1 MKRWI
6 IVLFVIA
13 LFAGFVQADRG
24 INPTP
29 ETQGIVTTT
38 LISADGRFL
47 SSSDLSIST
56 TDDSKGITGIPPLR
70 TIPSLTDF
78 DSFFDFIEWFIF
90 EWDWDIEVS
99 DGLILRGQ
107 YNGAAVYDAVYT
119 EDTVSNG
126 QGVFDYTKILD
137 VDTSEKV
144 MTQSNIETT
153 KILTYDGGNSGRVFS
168 EEGISIGSSGSAD
181 PLARIGLGLFT
192 PAPDPRAPSG
202 RSMCRFAGLVPSVI
216 PAFCNSADAGSSI
229 DMRQAQ
235 VTTASSSRFITPSAD
250 TPVLLSHDIRVID
263 SVGKASAGMDVMAME
278 GRSME
283 EFLRGTLN
291 LNGQTIFDAWLGI
304 SSDDLY
310 QTTSFSEST
319 QVDGIITTFDKNMV
333 YESGMRR

>member
-1 MKRWI
+1 MKKWI
-6 IVLFVIA
+6 VVLVAFV
-13 LFAGFVQADRG
+13 LLAGFVQADRG

-47 SSSDLSIST
+47 SNSDLSIST
-56 TDDSKGITGIPPLR
+56 TDDSKGINGIPPLR
-70 TIPSLTDF
+70 TLPSLTDF
-78 DSFFDFIEWFIF
+78 DSFSDFIEWLIF
-90 EWDWDIEVS
+90 EWEWDVDVS
-99 DGLILRGQ
+99 DGLVLQGQ
-107 YNGAAVYDAVYT
+107 YNGAVVYDAVYT

-144 MTQSNIETT
+144 MTQANIETT

-181 PLARIGLGLFT
+181 PLARIGLGILT

-202 RSMCRFAGLVPSVI
+202 RSICRFAGLVPSVL

-263 SVGKASAGMDVMAME
+263 SVGTASAGMDVMAME

-319 QVDGIITTFDKNMV
+319 RVDGTIAIFDKSMV
-333 YESGMRR
+333 YESGIRR